1 MAEERGLDVAE
12 MSGNAV
18 PPVCRIL
25 DYGKYRYEQTKKEH
39 DVRKLHKVGGIRD
52 VHLRPK
58 IGQND
63 LDLKIRMI
71 KKFLDE
77 GDKVKVSVIFRGREI
92 THPDIGWGLI
102 QKVMQDLKT
111 VANAEK
117 PAVMDGRS
125 MTVVLVRTGERSE
138 RSTEPKLAKESA
150 NAKT

>member
-1 MAEERGLDVAE
+1 VAE
-12 MSGNAV
+12 VSGNVV

-39 DVRKLHKVGGIRD
+39 EAKKAHKTGSIRD

-58 IGQND
+58 IGQHD
-63 LDLKIRMI
+63 LELKIKMI
-71 KKFLDE
+71 KRFLDE

-92 THPDIGWGLI
+92 THPEIGWGLI
-102 QKVMQDLKT
+102 QQVMQDLKT

-117 PAVMDGRS
+117 PAVMEGRN
-125 MTVVLVRTGERSE
+125 MNVVLVRAGERSE
-138 RSTEPKLAKESA
+138 HTVEPKLAKESV